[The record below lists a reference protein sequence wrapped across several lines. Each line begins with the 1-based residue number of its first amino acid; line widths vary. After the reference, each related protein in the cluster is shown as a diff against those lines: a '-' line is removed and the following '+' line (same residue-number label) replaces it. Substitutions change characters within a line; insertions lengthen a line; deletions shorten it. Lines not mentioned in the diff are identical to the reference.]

1 MSKYRPN
8 YVYVIKQ
15 VREAAD
21 ALELAGDVLFRGY
34 QRGVPVD
41 HPLLV
46 ALRALAEVDKE
57 AARRAN
63 LMHDPD
69 RFDCKAPAGAPP
81 LPPLAPL
88 PLPPD

>member
-15 VREAAD
+15 VGEAAD
-21 ALELAGDVLFRGY
+21 ALELAGDMLFRAY

-69 RFDCKAPAGAPP
+69 NID
-81 LPPLAPL
+81 
-88 PLPPD
+88 